1 MTGVGGG
8 ICPSGSGVVTTGQR
22 LMALISVGCS
32 HRRTSVRSVV
42 RRADVISTSN
52 SSASRRDGAGHFGIT
67 ETWGPATA
75 LPELNSATTS
85 VVVSWAGAK
94 ALLLLV
100 VTGKEDL
107 DNRGEKEEDPVFISK
122 SVISHAVMLY
132 SRSDNSDCESSRVQP
147 TSGSEGHSVG
157 DLVSE
162 ALLRIGRTISNRRV
176 YIAAAALRAVASKHC
191 DSNKGSRKE
200 DIKNDA
206 EKGKEC
212 FSTKTAGEED
222 SENGI
227 QDGCSRDA
235 LNGLALFR
243 DGDISIRKNRQE
255 VAVDTEYDASTAKFE
270 CIEDG
275 LEQFQKGP
283 AESHCGIQMEKM
295 WMA

>member
-107 DNRGEKEEDPVFISK
+107 DNRGEKEED
-122 SVISHAVMLY
+122 
-132 SRSDNSDCESSRVQP
+132 RSDNSDCESSRVQP

-162 ALLRIGRTISNRRV
+162 ALLRIGRTISNRCV